1 MKRLLHSAGR
11 MKLNEL
17 WMLMGRKAQL
27 PDKPNRSVRDPE
39 ATKQQILDAA
49 EIEFARQGLNGA
61 RVDAIALRAEVAP
74 RMIYYYFQS
83 KEGLYQAVL
92 QRPANALYR
101 VFQQLNLDELPP
113 DLALTSLIQAAI
125 QYETA
130 NRNRGMLL
138 FQEAIQNQGQ
148 YFKLINWH
156 EPISLLAKILERG
169 VKAGLFRALDIQMT
183 TLSIIGI
190 CTFYAN
196 AYENVKHLSPEQDL
210 LSQLMIERYTQAA
223 IQLALSGIQTTSL
236 D

>member
-1 MKRLLHSAGR
+1 
-11 MKLNEL
+11 
-17 WMLMGRKAQL
+17 MGHKAQL
-27 PDKPNRSVRDPE
+27 PDKPNRSIRDPE
-39 ATKQQILDAA
+39 ATKQQILDGA

-61 RVDAIALRAEVAP
+61 RVDAICASLRDATRTLFTRFAIALRAGVAP

-92 QRPANALYR
+92 QRPANFLHT
-101 VFQQLNLDELPP
+101 VFEQLNLDELPP
-113 DLALTSLIQAAI
+113 DVALTSLIQAAI
-125 QYETA
+125 EYETT

-138 FQEAIQNQGQ
+138 FQEAIHNQGR
-148 YFKLINWH
+148 YFKLINWQ

-169 VKAGLFRALDIQMT
+169 VEAGVFRPLDIQMT

-196 AYENVKHLSPEQDL
+196 AYENVKHLAPDQDL
-210 LSQLMIERYTQAA
+210 LSQTMIERYTQAA
-223 IQLALSGIQTTSL
+223 IQLALIGIQTSPL

>member
-1 MKRLLHSAGR
+1 

-17 WMLMGRKAQL
+17 GMLMGRKAQL
-27 PDKPNRSVRDPE
+27 PGKLNHSVRDPE

-49 EIEFARQGLNGA
+49 EIEFAGQGLNGA
-61 RVDAIALRAEVAP
+61 RVDAIAVRAGVAP

-92 QRPANALYR
+92 QRPATLLQS

-113 DLALTSLIQAAI
+113 DVALTSLIQAAI

-138 FQEAIQNQGQ
+138 FQEAIQNQGR
-148 YFKLINWH
+148 YFKLIPWH
-156 EPISLLAKILERG
+156 DPISLLAKILERG
-169 VKAGLFRALDIQMT
+169 VETGVFRPLDIQMT

-196 AYENVKHLSPEQDL
+196 AYENVKHLTPDQDL
-210 LSQLMIERYTQAA
+210 LSQTMIERYTQAA
-223 IQLALSGIQTTSL
+223 IQLALRGIQNSSL
-236 D
+236 E